1 MCSRCI
7 PSTYPLSMSTM
18 LGNLQ
23 RLGFGLIVL
32 WILKYVLSER
42 TRRSGSVVLPMS
54 NATPIESSSYAASMA
69 VFIIL
74 GLCVSSVRCSSLHGP
89 VVLFWF
95 RLLQRVYRRM
105 VVFFKQEI
113 TLPCQLSLL
122 IICGCWHPLSFLVYV
137 ATCSA
142 ISILLLCYLLAFFV
156 VVMMIRASE
165 GILCVRAIEI
175 LLLTLALTLTCTR
188 SNQPCRPPSQE
199 NVRSEINKN
208 WRECME
214 YLSVSYH
221 LR

>member
-1 MCSRCI
+1 MTSLFMVIVPLLCGAVFMKVGFTYRPAVRNMCSRCI

-95 RLLQRVYRRM
+95 RLLLRVYRRM

-113 TLPCQLSLL
+113 TLPCLL
-122 IICGCWHPLSFLVYV
+122 IICGCWYPLP
-137 ATCSA
+137 
-142 ISILLLCYLLAFFV
+142 FFV
-156 VVMMIRASE
+156 
-165 GILCVRAIEI
+165 
-175 LLLTLALTLTCTR
+175 
-188 SNQPCRPPSQE
+188 
-199 NVRSEINKN
+199 
-208 WRECME
+208 
-214 YLSVSYH
+214 
-221 LR
+221 